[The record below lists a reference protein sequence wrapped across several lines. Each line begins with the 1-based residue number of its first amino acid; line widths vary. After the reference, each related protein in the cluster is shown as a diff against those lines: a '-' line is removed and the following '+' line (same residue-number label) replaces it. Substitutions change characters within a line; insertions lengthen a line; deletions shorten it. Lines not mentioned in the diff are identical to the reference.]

1 MRKAQSSTS
10 AFGENPWDYK
20 KKACL
25 EAGLCGF
32 LFSADVL
39 QLFQEK
45 QVMDMKTKKVSL
57 QMGLLMTIL
66 SCWLVPIVI
75 VVTLAGIL
83 LNRSYMDSIQQQ
95 TDASAENA
103 LRLVQMQ
110 VEDAVKDSKAVSYD
124 GVVRAAYR
132 GYLQSGDSAALYGEV
147 NNYLSQ
153 NFTREEMYRAVF
165 VQFWNV
171 DTGAYVLTQG
181 TTSYELLR
189 QCQEHAPQILAEMAD
204 ADTDIRILLAED
216 HLYMARNLLDTAFTP
231 YATVVMLL
239 DPAEL
244 FRPLNAVSRVAQVQY
259 SIDGYRYLYNDA
271 GELANSEGPWQEYE
285 VRYDAEAEGHT
296 ITFTAMLEEYG
307 LWADNQWLRWAVAAV
322 ALMALPML
330 LFIIRQFY
338 RHVTRPME
346 TLAQANQLV
355 QSGQRGYE
363 ITQTP
368 PNMEFGKLYDHFNAM
383 SAELQMQ
390 FQRSFLEQQATQQA
404 KIKAL
409 QSQINPHFLNN
420 TLEIINWEARFA
432 ENDRVSAMIEALST
446 MLDAA
451 LDRDG
456 RTQIALSEEL
466 VYVDAYLYIIHERLG
481 EGFRVHKQIS
491 PDVLEQKIPRLIL
504 QPIVENAVEH
514 DITARRGGDL
524 WVRAY
529 RRDQEMVLEVE
540 HDGTMTEADR
550 ENIRKLLTLP
560 GAETE
565 TAKVGLRNVN
575 QRLSLIYGDKGSLTV
590 EEVQPGAVLAR
601 ITFPL

>member
-1 MRKAQSSTS
+1 M
-10 AFGENPWDYK
+10 Y
-20 KKACL
+20 
-25 EAGLCGF
+25 
-32 LFSADVL
+32 V
-39 QLFQEK
+39 
-45 QVMDMKTKKVSL
+45 KTKKVSL
-57 QMGLLMTIL
+57 QMGLMMTIL
-66 SCWLVPIVI
+66 ICWLVPIVI
-75 VVTLAGIL
+75 VVALAGMM
-83 LNRSYMDSIQQQ
+83 LNRSYTNSVQQEI
-95 TDASAENA
+95 DASAENA

-124 GVVRAAYR
+124 GVVRSAYR

-147 NNYLSQ
+147 SNYLSQ

-165 VQFWNV
+165 IYFWEA
-171 DTGAYVLTQG
+171 DTEAYVLTQG
-181 TTSYELLR
+181 TTGYDLLR
-189 QCQEHAPQILAEMAD
+189 QCQEHAPQLTEAMTD
-204 ADTDIRILLAED
+204 ADTDIRILLVDD
-216 HLYMARNLLDTAFTP
+216 HLYMARNLLDTTFTP

-244 FRPLNAVSRVAQVQY
+244 FRPLDAVSRVEQVQY
-259 SIDGYRYLYNDA
+259 DIDGYVYLYNEA
-271 GELANSEGPWQEYE
+271 GVLMPADGADRQYE
-285 VRYDAEAEGHT
+285 VRYDIQAEGHT

-322 ALMALPML
+322 ALLVLPL
-330 LFIIRQFY
+330 LVVTVFLFY
-338 RHVTRPME
+338 WHVTRPME

-355 QSGQRGYE
+355 QSGQRGFE
-363 ITQTP
+363 ITQSA
-368 PNMEFGKLYDHFNAM
+368 PNREFGRLYDNFNAM
-383 SAELQMQ
+383 SAELRLQ
-390 FQRSFLEQQATQQA
+390 FERSYLEQQATQQA

-481 EGFRVHKQIS
+481 DGFRVHKQIS
-491 PDVLEQKIPRLIL
+491 EDVLCQQIPRLIL

-529 RRDQEMVLEVE
+529 RTENEMVLEVE

-550 ENIRKLLTLP
+550 ENIRKLLALP
-560 GAETE
+560 ASDTE
-565 TAKVGLRNVN
+565 KGSQVGLRNVN
-575 QRLSLIYGDKGSLTV
+575 QRLALIYGDKGSLTV
-590 EEVQPGAVLAR
+590 AEVRPGAVLAR
-601 ITFPL
+601 ITFPV

>member
-1 MRKAQSSTS
+1 MKRKSI
-10 AFGENPWDYK
+10 
-20 KKACL
+20 
-25 EAGLCGF
+25 
-32 LFSADVL
+32 
-39 QLFQEK
+39 
-45 QVMDMKTKKVSL
+45 SL

-66 SCWLVPIVI
+66 ICWLVPILI

-83 LNRSYMDSIQQQ
+83 LNRSYLDSVQQEIHI
-95 TDASAENA
+95 SAENA

-124 GVVRAAYR
+124 GVVRTAYR

-147 NNYLSQ
+147 SDYLSQ
-153 NFTREEMYRAVF
+153 NFTREDMYQAVF
-165 VQFWNV
+165 IRFWNV

-181 TTSYELLR
+181 TTSYDLLR
-189 QCQEHAPQILAEMAD
+189 QCQEHAPDILSDMED
-204 ADTDIRILLAED
+204 ADTDIRILQVGER
-216 HLYMARNLLDTAFTP
+216 LYMARNLLDTTFTP
-231 YATVVMLL
+231 YATVAMLL
-239 DPAEL
+239 DPAVL
-244 FRPLNAVSRVAQVQY
+244 FRPLDAVSRVEQVQY
-259 SIDGYRYLYNDA
+259 EIDGYSYGYNDA
-271 GELANSEGPWQEYE
+271 GVLVRSGEQNQLYE
-285 VRYDAEAEGHT
+285 VRYDTRAEGHT
-296 ITFTAMLEEYG
+296 ITFTAMLAEYG
-307 LWADNQWLRWAVAAV
+307 FWADNRWLHGAVAAV
-322 ALMALPML
+322 ALMVLPML
-330 LFIIRQFY
+330 LYIIRLFY
-338 RHVTRPME
+338 RHVTGPME
-346 TLAQANQLV
+346 VLAEANQLV

-363 ITQTP
+363 ITRIP
-368 PNMEFGKLYDHFNAM
+368 PNREFAKLYDHFNAM

-390 FQRSFLEQQATQQA
+390 FQRSYLEQQATQQA

-420 TLEIINWEARFA
+420 TLEIINWEARLA

-481 EGFRVHKQIS
+481 DGFRVHKQIHD
-491 PDVLEQKIPRLIL
+491 DVLDQKIPRLIL

-529 RRDQEMVLEVE
+529 RGRGEMVLEVE

-550 ENIRKLLTLP
+550 ESIRKLLQP
-560 GAETE
+560 SSGDAEM
-565 TAKVGLRNVN
+565 AKVGLRNVS
-575 QRLSLIYGDKGSLTV
+575 QRLSLIYGDRGSLTV
-590 EEVQPGAVLAR
+590 EEVRPGAVLAR
-601 ITFPL
+601 ITFPVSAGS

>member
-1 MRKAQSSTS
+1 M
-10 AFGENPWDYK
+10 K
-20 KKACL
+20 KK
-25 EAGLCGF
+25 
-32 LFSADVL
+32 
-39 QLFQEK
+39 
-45 QVMDMKTKKVSL
+45 TVSL
-57 QMGLLMTIL
+57 QTGLLLTIL
-66 SCWLVPIVI
+66 ICWLVPIII

-83 LNRSYMDSIQQQ
+83 LNRSYMDSVQQEI
-95 TDASAENA
+95 DASAENA

-124 GVVRAAYR
+124 GVVRSAYH

-147 NNYLSQ
+147 SNYLSQ

-165 VQFWNV
+165 IHFWDV

-181 TTSYELLR
+181 TTGYDLLR
-189 QCQEHAPQILAEMAD
+189 KCQTHAPQILEDMED
-204 ADTDIRILLAED
+204 ADTDIRIRLVGD
-216 HLYMARNLLDTAFTP
+216 HLYMARNLLDSTFTP
-231 YATVVMLL
+231 YATVAMLL

-244 FRPLNAVSRVAQVQY
+244 FRPLDAVSRVDQVQY
-259 SIDGYRYLYNDA
+259 YIDGYMYIYNEA
-271 GELANSEGPWQEYE
+271 GELVHPDGSEQRYE
-285 VRYDAEAEGHT
+285 VRYDVKAEGHD

-307 LWADNQWLRWAVAAV
+307 LWSDNLWLRWAVLAV
-322 ALMALPML
+322 ALMVLPML
-330 LFIIRQFY
+330 VFMIRQFY
-338 RHVTRPME
+338 RHVSDPME

-363 ITQTP
+363 ITQQP
-368 PNMEFGKLYDHFNAM
+368 PNKEFAKLYDHFNAM

-432 ENDRVSAMIEALST
+432 ENDRVCAMIEALST

-456 RTQIALSEEL
+456 RTQIALSQEL

-481 EGFRVHKQIS
+481 DGFRVHKHIS
-491 PDVLEQKIPRLIL
+491 QEVLDQQIPRLIL

-529 RRDQEMVLEVE
+529 RTETEMVLEVE

-550 ENIRKLLTLP
+550 ENVRKLLSGSPADAGRGTQ
-560 GAETE
+560 
-565 TAKVGLRNVN
+565 VGLRNVS
-575 QRLSLIYGDKGSLTV
+575 QRLALIYGDRGRLTV
-590 EEVQPGAVLAR
+590 EEVTPGAVLAK
-601 ITFPL
+601 ITFPI